1 MNGRD
6 RRFEALTGGHLT
18 PARYGGPPLF
28 VPSMVAPALRRAR
41 GAGGEPMVDNT
52 ARRRLITDS
61 DQTMTV
67 AVARAM
73 SKSAELLDIAAEA
86 GDTEAR
92 FALGL
97 LYMLGR
103 GVEEN
108 LGEAFRLFGLAAAA
122 GDEQAEVF
130 RGMTAEKLAREEV
143 SKHLMEEASVAII
156 KEAKRKKRFPKPRIV
171 KPD

>member
-73 SKSAELLDIAAEA
+73 SKSAELLDIAAELDLYRVSIELVSEREDA
-86 GDTEAR
+86 
-92 FALGL
+92 ALEVVEGMGFKRVATL
-97 LYMLGR
+97 PGR
-103 GVEEN
+103 I
-108 LGEAFRLFGLAAAA
+108 RDYFGSYKELVVL
-122 GDEQAEVF
+122 EVALSD
-130 RGMTAEKLAREEV
+130 RSTWW
-143 SKHLMEEASVAII
+143 
-156 KEAKRKKRFPKPRIV
+156 KE
-171 KPD
+171 

>member
-1 MNGRD
+1 M
-6 RRFEALTGGHLT
+6 
-18 PARYGGPPLF
+18 
-28 VPSMVAPALRRAR
+28 
-41 GAGGEPMVDNT
+41 AGKAGKSQ
-52 ARRRLITDS
+52 RWRRLITDS
-61 DQTMTV
+61 DQTMAV

-73 SKSAELLDIAAEA
+73 GKSAELLGAAADA

-108 LGEAFRLFGLAAAA
+108 LGEAFRLFGLAAEA

-143 SKHLMEEASVAII
+143 SKHLMEEAGVAIV

-171 KPD
+171 KSD